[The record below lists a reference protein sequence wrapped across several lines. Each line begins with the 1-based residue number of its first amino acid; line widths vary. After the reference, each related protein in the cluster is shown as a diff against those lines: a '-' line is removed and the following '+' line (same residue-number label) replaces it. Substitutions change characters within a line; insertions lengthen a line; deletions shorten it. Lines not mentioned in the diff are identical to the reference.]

1 MLEASYYGVNFY
13 IRVKVG
19 EWGSTF
25 LSLVTLCQEF
35 LPPEFGREMKYKYN
49 VKAYFGTLSRKLG
62 FFDQHYY

>member
-13 IRVKVG
+13 I
-19 EWGSTF
+19 
-25 LSLVTLCQEF
+25 SLVTLCQEF

-62 FFDQHYY
+62 FFDQHYYW